1 MISANQ
7 PMGVRDG
14 AQAANVRVG
23 MIWMVLARA
32 VKELMAGLAQAF
44 GVLLRL

>member
-1 MISANQ
+1 
-7 PMGVRDG
+7 MGVEDG

-32 VKELMAGLAQAF
+32 TKELMAGLAQVF
-44 GVLLRL
+44 GMLLRV